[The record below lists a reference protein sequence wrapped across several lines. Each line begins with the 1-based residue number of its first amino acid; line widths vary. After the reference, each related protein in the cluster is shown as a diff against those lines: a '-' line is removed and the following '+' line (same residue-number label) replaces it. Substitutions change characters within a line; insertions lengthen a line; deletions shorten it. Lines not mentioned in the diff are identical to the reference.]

1 MMFRALKGIE
11 VAGVPY
17 VTGDT
22 IPDLPKV
29 SADWL
34 LGRGAIE
41 PVEGEAPKPA
51 AKKKGGK

>member
-1 MMFRALKGIE
+1 MTYRVLKGIE

-22 IPDLPKV
+22 IQDLPKL
-29 SADWL
+29 SAEWL
-34 LGRGAIE
+34 LGKGAIE
-41 PVEGEAPKPA
+41 AIDDDAPKPA